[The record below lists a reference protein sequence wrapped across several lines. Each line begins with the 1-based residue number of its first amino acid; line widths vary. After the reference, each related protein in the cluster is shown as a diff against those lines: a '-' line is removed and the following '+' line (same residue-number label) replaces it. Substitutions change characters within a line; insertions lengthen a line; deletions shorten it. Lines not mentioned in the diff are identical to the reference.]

1 MDTKRFRTD
10 EWLNM
15 FHDMLKY
22 HLENTDPYD
31 VVIVGD
37 DAALQFAM
45 EYREELFPEI
55 PVVFEGV
62 NDEEYA
68 MKAAENPLVTGII
81 EKLSVEKNIDM
92 ALKVNPT
99 ADKVVAILDDSV
111 TADAERKN
119 FYSCSGKTI
128 RNWNFLRSMLPN
140 WTTAQTAAG
149 YQQGG

>member
-1 MDTKRFRTD
+1 
-10 EWLNM
+10 
-15 FHDMLKY
+15 
-22 HLENTDPYD
+22 
-31 VVIVGD
+31 
-37 DAALQFAM
+37 M

-119 FYSCSGKTI
+119 FTTQRKTI
-128 RNWNFLRSMLPN
+128 RNWNFLRSMLRN
-140 WTTAQTAAG
+140 WKQPDCSRLSARWMIRR
-149 YQQGG
+149 Y